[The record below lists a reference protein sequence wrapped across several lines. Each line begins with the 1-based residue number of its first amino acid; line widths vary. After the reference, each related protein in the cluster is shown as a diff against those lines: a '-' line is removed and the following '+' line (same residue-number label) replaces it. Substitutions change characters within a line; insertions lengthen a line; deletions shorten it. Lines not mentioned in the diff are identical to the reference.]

1 MHDQIRPTRLLEEE
15 LRDLKAILGVAQGV
29 VASLDLAEVLSN
41 ILASAMAIME
51 MPAGCIALYDEKSG
65 QLERHTHAGLNR
77 NPTPLRRWGIR
88 PGGMAE
94 KILQGDVP
102 LAIESTAHLPSPDR
116 GRFEAAGIR
125 ALIGVPLKIKDRPFG
140 ILYLDDFT
148 DRTFPSGRLRLL
160 SILASFASMSIENAQ
175 LHQKTRHLACTD
187 GLTGLFNYRHFKKT
201 FGDEM
206 ARSIRYHK
214 PLSLIMFDVDDFK
227 KFNDSFGH
235 PVGDQVLAGIAE
247 ILRRS
252 LREVD
257 LIFRYGGEEFIAIL
271 PEAGIDEAV
280 VAAERARRA
289 IQCDTPAYIKEIVDP
304 IVTVSVGVANFPLDG
319 HDADALLKATD
330 DLLLRAKKEG
340 KNQVYHFH
348 PA

>member
-1 MHDQIRPTRLLEEE
+1 
-15 LRDLKAILGVAQGV
+15 
-29 VASLDLAEVLSN
+29 
-41 ILASAMAIME
+41 
-51 MPAGCIALYDEKSG
+51 
-65 QLERHTHAGLNR
+65 
-77 NPTPLRRWGIR
+77 
-88 PGGMAE
+88 
-94 KILQGDVP
+94 
-102 LAIESTAHLPSPDR
+102 
-116 GRFEAAGIR
+116 
-125 ALIGVPLKIKDRPFG
+125 
-140 ILYLDDFT
+140 
-148 DRTFPSGRLRLL
+148 
-160 SILASFASMSIENAQ
+160 MSIENAQ